1 VDPEF
6 INDLFAPFGPVTVR
20 RMFGGAGIYREGL
33 MFALVFDGA
42 IFLKVDDASIPDF
55 EREGSRPFVY
65 TRAKSPG
72 KIGRASLSYWRPP
85 ERLYDDPEDL
95 ARWAERAL
103 AIAQRKKIAPRAR
116 IKRSASA
123 KKRKPD
129 RRPSRQT

>member
-1 VDPEF
+1 MDPEF

-72 KIGRASLSYWRPP
+72 KIGRASLSYWRLP
-85 ERLYDDPEDL
+85 ERLYDDPEEL
-95 ARWAERAL
+95 TVWAERAL
-103 AIAQRKKIAPRAR
+103 AIARRKKTTPRAR

-129 RRPSRQT
+129 RRPRA

>member
-6 INDLFAPFGPVTVR
+6 IRDLFAPFGPVTVR

-42 IFLKVDDASIPDF
+42 IFLKVDEASIPDF

-72 KIGRASLSYWRPP
+72 KIGRASLSYWRLP
-85 ERLYDDPEDL
+85 ERLYDDPEEL
-95 ARWAERAL
+95 AVWAERAL
-103 AIAQRKKIAPRAR
+103 AIAQRKKITLRAQTKRTAP
-116 IKRSASA
+116 A

-129 RRPSRQT
+129 RRPARRT

>member
-1 VDPEF
+1 MDPEF

-72 KIGRASLSYWRPP
+72 KIGRASPSYWRLP

-103 AIAQRKKIAPRAR
+103 AIARRKKATPRAR

-129 RRPSRQT
+129 RRRRA

>member
-1 VDPEF
+1 MDPEF

-72 KIGRASLSYWRPP
+72 KIGRASLSYWRLP

-103 AIAQRKKIAPRAR
+103 AIARRKKTTPRAR

-129 RRPSRQT
+129 RRPRA

>member
-42 IFLKVDDASIPDF
+42 IFLKIDDASIPDF

>member
-72 KIGRASLSYWRPP
+72 KIGRASLSYWRLP